1 MVRTVS
7 HGIGTVRIVAG
18 EPAVRADEKAAAPSA
33 GGVGHAPGSPPVPS
47 ADQTAAAAPVGAG
60 AGAPPEVAR
69 AEVEELRRVIRH
81 HADLYYGEGA
91 SEIPDADYDALMAEL
106 RALEER
112 YPALV
117 DPASPTRT
125 VGAPPSELFA
135 PVTHDV
141 PMMSL
146 DNAFD
151 LDELRAWETRAASR
165 LGGPAGPYV
174 CELKFDGLAVSARYE
189 HGRLVRAATRGD
201 GRVGE
206 DVTHNVA
213 TIDDVP
219 RSLGPGAPEVLEV
232 RGEVY
237 MAIPAFER
245 LNAAREAAG
254 EARYANPRNTAA
266 GSLRQKDASV
276 TAERELSWWCY
287 QVGTMTGGPALGRH
301 SDTLE
306 FLAGLGLPVNKGW
319 KRADDLAAVEAYVR
333 DAERQRHDHDYETDG
348 VVIKVDDFGRQRA
361 LGVTSHHPRWAVA
374 YKFPPEE
381 RSTKLVAIQV
391 SIGGKGKATPF
402 AVLEPVFV
410 GGSTV
415 QMATLHNED
424 QVKAKDVRPGDT
436 VVVRKAGDVI
446 PEVLRPVLSERPEGL
461 PKWVFPDVCPSP
473 CPNKSPLEREGD
485 DAAHYCRHPHCPD
498 QQAGAIEHFASRGA
512 MDIEGLGEKIVQLLI
527 DKTLLSDVGDIYAL
541 PTKADQ
547 IARLEMESTYGEE
560 AAARLLE
567 SVEASKTRPPVGAC
581 LGGQYDYRR
590 LTGLQTRRRRLSAAL
605 LHGLG
610 IKGVG
615 EKTAQALVRHCGS
628 LEALAEADE
637 QELRGAD
644 RVSDRVAREIRRFFA
659 NPDEQVVLAALA
671 SAGID
676 AASGFTE
683 AAKRATV
690 ASTPDGDTKATEARQ
705 VTPAVEAA
713 AITGAGGT
721 VAGAPT
727 EPAAGIQPEAAR
739 AGAPTVGD
747 AARPVEA
754 SLVRRI
760 RTYAGAVGIT
770 GLGEKLAAE
779 LVAAGLVASVA
790 DLYRLRVARVAEL
803 PTVRTFGKQN
813 AANLMAG
820 IEDSK
825 KRSLARLL
833 FGLNIRHLGAA
844 VGEYL
849 ASAAAGLVPDDLDAK
864 DDLDRI
870 ARASEKDLAEVPGV
884 GPTIAASVRAFF
896 DDKENRAVIDK
907 LRDAGVNF
915 AAPSSADAGEV
926 LPATLEGKA
935 IVVTGTLENYS
946 REEAA
951 AAITARGGR
960 SPGSVSG
967 STTAVVAGASPGASK
982 LTKAEK
988 LNVPILDEQAFEN
1001 LLDTGQTP

>member
-266 GSLRQKDASV
+266 GSLRQKYASV

-424 QVKAKDVRPGDT
+424 QVRAKDVRPGDT

-461 PKWVFPDVCPSP
+461 PEWVFPKFCP
-473 CPNKSPLEREGD
+473 CPNRSPLAREGD
-485 DAAHYCRHPHCPD
+485 DAAHHCRHPRCPA

-512 MDIEGLGEKIVQLLI
+512 MDIEGLGEKNVRLLI
-527 DKTLLSDVGDIYAL
+527 EHGLLADAGDIYAL
-541 PTKADQ
+541 EAERV
-547 IARLEMESTYGEE
+547 AVLESAGVYGED
-560 AAARLLE
+560 AARRLVD
-567 SVEASKTRPPVGAC
+567 SIEASKGRPAAD
-581 LGGQYDYRR
+581 L
-590 LTGLQTRRRRLSAAL
+590 LQ
-605 LHGLG
+605 GLG
-610 IKGVG
+610 IDGVG
-615 EKTAQALVRHCGS
+615 KKTAEALVERFES
-628 LEALAEADE
+628 LDGLAEAPE
-637 QELRGAD
+637 EELAA
-644 RVSDRVAREIRRFFA
+644 VSGVSAKAARSVARFFDDRR
-659 NPDEQVVLAALA
+659 EQTTLVPLQSV
-671 SAGID
+671 GV
-676 AASGFTE
+676 
-683 AAKRATV
+683 RA
-690 ASTPDGDTKATEARQ
+690 
-705 VTPAVEAA
+705 
-713 AITGAGGT
+713 
-721 VAGAPT
+721 
-727 EPAAGIQPEAAR
+727 
-739 AGAPTVGD
+739 
-747 AARPVEA
+747 
-754 SLVRRI
+754 
-760 RTYAGAVGIT
+760 
-770 GLGEKLAAE
+770 
-779 LVAAGLVASVA
+779 AAGLVAQRSLVPDETPDADELAASVQKYA
-790 DLYRLRVARVAEL
+790 AAMGIRGLGGKTARALVDRGLVRFLVDLYGLDVEEIAAL
-803 PTVRTFGKQN
+803 PTVRTFGAEN
-813 AANLMAG
+813 ARNITAG
-820 IEDSK
+820 IEASK
-825 KRSLARLL
+825 ERSLARLL
-833 FGLNIRHLGAA
+833 FGLNIRHLGGA
-844 VGEYL
+844 VGEFL
-849 ASAAAGLVPDDLDAK
+849 ADAFGNLDEI
-864 DDLDRI
+864 I
-870 ARASEKDLAEVPGV
+870 AASEDELAEVPGV

-896 DDKENRAVIDK
+896 DDEDNLAVVAK
-907 LRDAGVNF
+907 LRDAGVNLSEPSP
-915 AAPSSADAGEV
+915 AAVGTDESLS
-926 LPATLEGKA
+926 ATLEGMA
-935 IVVTGTLENYS
+935 IVVTGTLENFS
-946 REEAA
+946 REKAS
-951 AAITARGGR
+951 AAIGARGGR
-960 SPGSVSG
+960 SRGSVSG
-967 STTAVVAGASPGASK
+967 ATTAVVAGTSPGVSK

-988 LNVPILDEQAFEN
+988 LGVPILDEPAFEH
-1001 LLDTGQTP
+1001 LLATGELP